1 MILFHKFKQKSIPY
15 DKKVCFFYIFLRLI
29 DKTLTKPEAEFEI
42 YADAIANELFTDYK
56 SIEVL
61 ATQNQSLFTR
71 LKQWFYRNVIK
82 TSEQTTVLGTK
93 AAQRKT
99 YALMLKAEKAAMN
112 KASGEGIAFS
122 AKKKYNKNTTYDEY
136 ASLVQQWS
144 HSASTK
150 PKDMKIFN
158 YKGKDFRLLE
168 ATEDGDYIEIVRGNF
183 KKVES
188 VYAEARREIDKYR
201 ETVYESADRY
211 EAERNGNSWNS
222 LNDKVRGTN
231 GQNSQQIEGDRLSS
245 DTSGNYEYNRS
256 SDSGKDVSYSAKPS
270 ETAQRITE
278 NFGYTETTAN
288 NIVKAARTLK
298 QKAKLI

>member
-1 MILFHKFKQKSIPY
+1 
-15 DKKVCFFYIFLRLI
+15 
-29 DKTLTKPEAEFEI
+29 
-42 YADAIANELFTDYK
+42 
-56 SIEVL
+56 
-61 ATQNQSLFTR
+61 
-71 LKQWFYRNVIK
+71 
-82 TSEQTTVLGTK
+82 
-93 AAQRKT
+93 
-99 YALMLKAEKAAMN
+99 MLKAEKAAMN

-298 QKAKLI
+298 QKADSKADTNELAYTIAQTLEDRRNGNTDGRDAELIAMMLAENAEAVNEDFVAEYKPIIDRLNGMTISISEADISDLGDAFSYVKKRLFPTVVLYI